1 MARSRRT
8 ATREEVEA
16 ARARQSDPDDS
27 SETPSAPED
36 DDDDDNAASNP
47 PDQQGRDFAPDGLD
61 NLDAIIRRDMI
72 AMYVRVLGFKE
83 GAATALYDDQQITD
97 TDHLCELDDPT
108 IKELCRQIG
117 KEGHPVSML
126 SQNRLKLLVFWAKH
140 MRRTSRGIDDLSEVD
155 YDKDIKHLQA
165 QKTFEDGLDDS
176 KEPDAPKMTLTPAT
190 AAASFTQ
197 MKTHLAKCRGTTGLP
212 LEYVVRPQLKGP
224 FDAPEDGPEDP
235 PSFGNPDSP
244 YVTIDAELIARA
256 PILRIDLTH
265 GQLARPLDHLEEH
278 GPFDPTFLQDSAK
291 VYDILHT
298 TWGTSQ
304 PWTHAR
310 SAAAK
315 TKNGRKAF
323 RVLHA
328 HLLGGQQLVTSGSAI
343 MTRLQSLAYDGDRRN
358 FDFNKYVALHV
369 AGHNDHND
377 LGEYGVEPLTESLK
391 ILWFQKGITDK
402 SLDAVRASILAAPAN
417 YLTFTAVQEAYVNF
431 KLTQKATEPPKARQV
446 SSFRAGRRS
455 GTPRRSGGGRGQG
468 GGDRK
473 KNLLSKAE
481 LDACTIENKDYT
493 TEEYNRLT
501 PVQKQKLWMLRN
513 PDQTPGTGPTRHRRG
528 TSIASASSTGTKRS
542 ADASQEGDTA
552 NDDVK
557 WGRDRSGNRDNQA
570 VAGRQHTSKSQ
581 KTGNDD

>member
-16 ARARQSDPDDS
+16 ARQADPDDS
-27 SETPSAPED
+27 SEATSAPEDND
-36 DDDDDNAASNP
+36 DDDDDAVNNP
-47 PDQQGRDFAPDGLD
+47 PDQQDGDYVPDGLN
-61 NLDAIIRRDMI
+61 NLDAIIRSDMI

-108 IKELCRQIG
+108 IRELCRQIG

-235 PSFGNPDSP
+235 PPFGDTDSP

-265 GQLARPLDHLEEH
+265 GQLARPLDYLEEH

-417 YLTFTAVQEAYVNF
+417 YTTFTAVQEAYVNF

-473 KNLLSKAE
+473 KNLISKAE
-481 LDACTIENKDYT
+481 LDACTVVDKDYPD
-493 TEEYNRLT
+493 EEYKRLT

-528 TSIASASSTGTKRS
+528 SSIASTSSTGTKRS
-542 ADASQEGDTA
+542 ADTSQEGDIA
-552 NDDVK
+552 KDDVK

-570 VAGRQHTSKSQ
+570 VAGRQHVSKSQ